1 MKSEKIILWVTVA
14 LVVLSLLF
22 VIFLLPQYQ
31 EQIIKFSVD
40 NPVLAPG
47 ILVLWRLIGVVIPP
61 IPAGILAFTLIPI
74 FGWFWVF
81 LYSTIGLLSGAVIA
95 FLLARKFREPLVKR
109 FVPLQELNK
118 WEGKLSDSN
127 ELWGFILIRMTT
139 GPVMDFISYLA
150 GLTKLSFGKFF
161 FATLLSLIPSAI
173 GYYVGETAYNKIST
187 SESPFIVVGFLLG
200 LGLLYFFYKGKI
212 KEYRKKAKEKKTKEH

>member
-1 MKSEKIILWVTVA
+1 MKSEKIILWVTVS

-31 EQIIKFSVD
+31 EQIIKFSID
-40 NPVLAPG
+40 NPVLAPA

-81 LYSTIGLLSGAVIA
+81 FYSTIGLLSGAVIA

-118 WEGKLSDSN
+118 WEGKLSDTN
-127 ELWGFILIRMTT
+127 ELWGFVLIRMTT

-173 GYYVGETAYNKIST
+173 GYYVGETAYNRLST
-187 SESPFIVVGFLLG
+187 ESPFITIGFLLA
-200 LGLLYFFYKGKI
+200 LAVLVFFYKDKI
-212 KEYRKKAKEKKTKEH
+212 KEFKKTVKKK

>member
-1 MKSEKIILWVTVA
+1 MKSHELLGWMTGGLSILFCI
-14 LVVLSLLF
+14 LL
-22 VIFLLPQYQ
+22 IFFLPTYQ
-31 EQIIKFSVD
+31 EPILQFTIAHPI
-40 NPVLAPG
+40 LAPA
-47 ILVLWRLIGVVIPP
+47 ILIVWRLIGVVIPP

-74 FGWFWVF
+74 LGWFWVF
-81 LYSTIGLLSGAVIA
+81 FYSTMGLLSGAVIA

-118 WEGKLSDSN
+118 WEGKLDDKT
-127 ELWGFILIRMTT
+127 ELWGFILVRLTT

-161 FATLLSLIPSAI
+161 LATLLSLIPSAI

-187 SESPFIVVGFLLG
+187 SESPMVIIGFLLG

-212 KEYRKKAKEKKTKEH
+212 KEFRKKAKEKKS